1 MAYYIGC
8 ERRHCPSRPAPD
20 RRGRIEIEVPFNAPL
35 DRATRIFVDTAAGI
49 RTEESTANQCTVQGD
64 LFPKVVRGES
74 DVPTPLEDS
83 IRNMAVI
90 EAIFKFGGEAGW
102 VEPRVAW
109 SRTWPAAAAW
119 KSRGKWTVLDRL

>member
-8 ERRHCPSRPAPD
+8 ERRHCPLRPAPD
-20 RRGRIEIEVPFNAPL
+20 RRGRIEMEVPFNAPL
-35 DRATRIFVDTAAGI
+35 DRATRIYIDTAAGI
-49 RTEESTANQCTVQGD
+49 RTEKFTANQYTVQGD
-64 LFPKVVRGES
+64 LFSKAVPGEG

-90 EAIFKFGGEAGW
+90 EAIFRSEREGGW
-102 VEPRVAW
+102 VEPSVAR

-119 KSRGKWTVLDRL
+119 KS